1 MANIIKNSQ
10 SFKRTEKAKILWGI
24 VEKYM
29 SIQKVSPVELAHKIN
44 VGQATVY
51 NWKRTPSKITIEN
64 FLRIADALKI
74 PEEELAE
81 VFGGKK

>member
-29 SIQKVSPVELAHKIN
+29 SIIFLCMSRLQGSGAGKIIQKYSAFAGMRMTFILSIW
-44 VGQATVY
+44 QI
-51 NWKRTPSKITIEN
+51 TP
-64 FLRIADALKI
+64 
-74 PEEELAE
+74 
-81 VFGGKK
+81 